1 MLGRPVSAHP
11 DLDILYDDKPETRDD
26 RTDQLHPAGR
36 AGDIHRVVSEM
47 VSCVGS
53 EERVKKAIEADRE
66 NCSDETSMAV
76 FVHGII
82 SPRF

>member
-11 DLDILYDDKPETRDD
+11 DLDILYDDKPEARDD
-26 RTDQLHPAGR
+26 GTDQFRPAGR
-36 AGDIHRVVSEM
+36 AGNIHRVVSEM

>member
-1 MLGRPVSAHP
+1 MLGHPVSANP
-11 DLDILYDDKPETRDD
+11 DLDVFHDDKPEARDD
-26 RTDQLHPAGR
+26 GTDQLHPAGCT
-36 AGDIHRVVSEM
+36 GNIHRVVSEM